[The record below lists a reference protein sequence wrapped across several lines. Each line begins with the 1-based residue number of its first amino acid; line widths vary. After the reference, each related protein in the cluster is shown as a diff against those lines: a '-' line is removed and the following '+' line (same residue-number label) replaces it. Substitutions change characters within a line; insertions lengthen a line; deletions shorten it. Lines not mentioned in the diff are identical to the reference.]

1 MLSHGVKL
9 GTLIY
14 VMRGNANDV
23 DSIELLLLHRNKR
36 KQDMHAGKWVGLGGK
51 LMSRESPRECA
62 IRELKEEANITP
74 LDLTFRGQVYFDE
87 LKKSGRDEVSTE
99 AFNWIVFLYR
109 VTKFTGTINKECH
122 EGTLEWIPL
131 NRLDEIPMWK
141 GDHAL
146 VPAVVLSNRP
156 IDAKMV
162 YDGEE
167 VVCMWLF
174 DNERAWQSRGTE
186 RDCNR

>member
-1 MLSHGVKL
+1 MQANGVKL

-14 VMRGNANDV
+14 VVRGDFSDI

-51 LMSRESPRECA
+51 LLSRESPRECA
-62 IRELKEEANITP
+62 IRELKEEANIIP
-74 LDLTFRGQVYFDE
+74 LDLTYRGQVYFDE
-87 LKKSGRDEVSTE
+87 VQKDTNPDGRKNGFSSD

-109 VTKFTGTINKECH
+109 LTRFKGVINSECH

-131 NRLDEIPMWK
+131 KELDRIPMWK
-141 GDHAL
+141 GDYSL
-146 VPAVVLSNRP
+146 VPAVIFSNRV

-162 YDGEE
+162 YQGEE
-167 VVCMWLF
+167 IVSLWLF
-174 DNERAWQSRGTE
+174 SEDNAWKRKAAE
-186 RDCNR
+186 